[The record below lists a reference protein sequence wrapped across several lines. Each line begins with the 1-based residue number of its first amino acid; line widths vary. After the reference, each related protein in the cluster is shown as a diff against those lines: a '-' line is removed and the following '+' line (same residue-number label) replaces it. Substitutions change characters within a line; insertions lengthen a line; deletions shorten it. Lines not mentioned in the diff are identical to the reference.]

1 MEPEIR
7 EKIALQR
14 FQIISPVLAEPKR
27 AQNDYFRKQ
36 SEIEQDLARYGRKKI
51 SVSTLK
57 SWLRRYRQG
66 GFDALKPK
74 GRSDGGRPRRLD
86 EPALKVIEVKLK
98 AYPNLS
104 VQKHFEELRDQG
116 LLGQPSVHYNT
127 FLRLLKAQ
135 GWLAPQRTDVRKA
148 YEVDNVNDL
157 WIGDFLHGP
166 QVHAGHR
173 PAKAILCAILDDH
186 SRLIVGHGFSTSETI
201 NSLTVV
207 LKEALLTYGTPK
219 RLFVDNGPSFSSE
232 LLARS
237 CALAGISLIH
247 SKPYDSPSRG
257 KIERFFRSVRERF
270 LAGLKEGLTLEE
282 LNEAF
287 GLWLQEDYHHK
298 IHTGIGERPID
309 RYHTSAGRVPLRRL
323 SRAELDEIFLIRYE
337 RVVNNDATISF
348 KGALYEVP
356 AAYIRQRIEVRHPVD
371 DPEELYLYDNGVR
384 VGRIKLLDKRENART
399 FRPQQI
405 PTQLS
410 FHQGR
415 VRE

>member
-14 FQIISPVLAEPKR
+14 FQIISPILAEPKR

-116 LLGQPSVHYNT
+116 LLGQPPVHYNT

-157 WIGDFLHGP
+157 WIGDSSSMVP
-166 QVHAGHR
+166 R
-173 PAKAILCAILDDH
+173 SMPATAP
-186 SRLIVGHGFSTSETI
+186 
-201 NSLTVV
+201 
-207 LKEALLTYGTPK
+207 PK
-219 RLFVDNGPSFSSE
+219 PSSAPSSM
-232 LLARS
+232 
-237 CALAGISLIH
+237 II
-247 SKPYDSPSRG
+247 
-257 KIERFFRSVRERF
+257 
-270 LAGLKEGLTLEE
+270 
-282 LNEAF
+282 
-287 GLWLQEDYHHK
+287 
-298 IHTGIGERPID
+298 
-309 RYHTSAGRVPLRRL
+309 
-323 SRAELDEIFLIRYE
+323 
-337 RVVNNDATISF
+337 
-348 KGALYEVP
+348 P
-356 AAYIRQRIEVRHPVD
+356 A
-371 DPEELYLYDNGVR
+371 
-384 VGRIKLLDKRENART
+384 
-399 FRPQQI
+399 
-405 PTQLS
+405 
-410 FHQGR
+410 
-415 VRE
+415 